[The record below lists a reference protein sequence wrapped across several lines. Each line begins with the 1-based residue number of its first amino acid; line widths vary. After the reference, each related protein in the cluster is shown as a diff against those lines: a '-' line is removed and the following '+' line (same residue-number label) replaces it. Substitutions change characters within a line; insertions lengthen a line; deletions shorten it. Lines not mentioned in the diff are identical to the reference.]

1 MRERENK
8 TKTEAEEVLEER
20 KKREKEGKSK
30 EEGRPVVEGK
40 SESQGKPASEGK
52 PKEGKPAMK
61 PRAAGKHPSGVDAQE
76 SQPKNQRGAG
86 SVPPEMLRG
95 HIPYAFEQ

>member
-8 TKTEAEEVLEER
+8 RKTEAEEVLEER
-20 KKREKEGKSK
+20 KKPEKEGKSK

-61 PRAAGKHPSGVDAQE
+61 PRAAGKHPSGVDA
-76 SQPKNQRGAG
+76 PGKPTKKPTRGWFSA
-86 SVPPEMLRG
+86 SRNAKR
-95 HIPYAFEQ
+95 PYTICL